1 MKKVFLLVLGFCL
14 LVPTS
19 FAGLWTTIQG
29 ARLKEVKP
37 TKTYAVDVIGQNIRV
52 YEFDTQ
58 EKPAHHCV
66 IVFTE
71 SDYKAPVMQCWEK
84 K

>member
-14 LVPTS
+14 LVPAS
-19 FAGLWTTIQG
+19 FAGLWTTIQR
-29 ARLKEVKP
+29 ARLKKIKP

-58 EKPAHHCV
+58 EKPIHHCI

-71 SDYKAPVMQCWEK
+71 SDYKTPVMRYWEK